1 MRTAQ
6 KEDGGV
12 ATTVVRLKK
21 GRDKPARAGHPWLFS
36 GAFEELPQ
44 VEPGTLVQVED
55 TRGRFV
61 AFGYAN
67 PTQSLS
73 VRLLSWEPVEDIG
86 ALLRKRVRVAADLR
100 RRMAGEQTNAYR
112 VVNAEGDLLPGLVVD
127 RYADVLVVQVL
138 TAGMERL
145 LDVVLDALQEEWQP
159 RSIFE
164 RSDVPARREENLPMR
179 RRLLRGEELGDH
191 VDILEN
197 GLRFHV
203 QPDAGQKTGFYL
215 DQRDNRLRVRRAAR
229 DRRVLNCFAYTGGFS
244 VAAALGG
251 ARSVTSIE
259 SSAPAVELLRANL
272 QANGCEQGTI
282 LQADVFEALR
292 HLAEA
297 GERFDLIVLD
307 PPAFAKK
314 RHQVDSARRG
324 YKDIN
329 LRALQLLEPG
339 GELFTFSCSQYLDT
353 ATFRK
358 TLFEAVMDARV
369 RAQILEFLGHSWDH
383 PVSVSHLE
391 GEYLKGLHLRRP

>member
-1 MRTAQ
+1 MTTA
-6 KEDGGV
+6 
-12 ATTVVRLKK
+12 VVRLKK

-44 VEPGTLVQVED
+44 VEPGSLVQVED
-55 TRGRFV
+55 ARGHFV

-73 VRLLSWEPVEDIG
+73 VRLLSWEPVHDVH
-86 ALLRKRVRVAADLR
+86 AFLRKRVQDAAALR
-100 RRMAGEQTNAYR
+100 RRLADDQTDAFR
-112 VVNAEGDLLPGLVVD
+112 IVNAEGDLLPGLVVD

-145 LDVVLDALQEEWQP
+145 LEPVLDALEEEWRP

-179 RRLLRGEELGDH
+179 RRLLRGESLPDRVEIREHGS
-191 VDILEN
+191 
-197 GLRFHV
+197 RFEV

-215 DQRDNRLRVRRAAR
+215 DQRENRLRVRRAAEG
-229 DRRVLNCFAYTGGFS
+229 RRVLNCFAYTGGFS
-244 VAAALGG
+244 VAAARGG
-251 ARSVTSIE
+251 AQSVTSIE
-259 SSAPAVELLRANL
+259 SSAPAVDLLRRNL
-272 QANGCEQGTI
+272 QLNDCDEGTV
-282 LQADVFEALR
+282 LHGDVFEVLR
-292 HLAEA
+292 RLHEA
-297 GERFDLIVLD
+297 GDRFDLIVLD

-314 RHQVDSARRG
+314 RHQIDAARRG

-353 ATFRK
+353 TTFRK
-358 TLFEAVMDARV
+358 SLFEAVMDAHV
-369 RAQILEFLGHSWDH
+369 RAQILGFLGHAWDH

-391 GEYLKGLHLRRP
+391 GEYLKGLHLRRL